1 MERNRLLGA
10 LAALGL
16 LLTLVGCGASSEHA
30 RTTPVGDPGPRRAAF
45 DDMDVDQDATVT
57 SAEFYGAIEGFYDD
71 FDANQDGRLD
81 HAETANG
88 LYAAWD
94 LDRDGAIDESELG
107 RAVVS
112 FTLGGL
118 GGVGWPHVRLALPL
132 VGAGLIAAYLWGRP
146 LDLLLSG
153 DEEASTLGVDVT
165 RARRW
170 SIIWVA
176 VLTAAA
182 VALGGNIAFVG
193 LVVPHALRPFVG
205 SEHRRL
211 VPAALLGGGVFLGAC
226 DLLARALPT
235 QTEVPLGVVTGI
247 LGAPLFL
254 LLLLRSA
261 REEP

>member
-107 RAVVS
+107 RAVVAWFPS
-112 FTLGGL
+112 RIE
-118 GGVGWPHVRLALPL
+118 VRFDQWDTSNDGELDRAELH
-132 VGAGLIAAYLWGRP
+132 AGLERVRVFAHYDGDDDGSVTDLELSDALFSYWDIDGDAS
-146 LDLLLSG
+146 LDAL
-153 DEEASTLGVDVT
+153 EW
-165 RARRW
+165 RW
-170 SIIWVA
+170 
-176 VLTAAA
+176 
-182 VALGGNIAFVG
+182 
-193 LVVPHALRPFVG
+193 
-205 SEHRRL
+205 E
-211 VPAALLGGGVFLGAC
+211 
-226 DLLARALPT
+226 
-235 QTEVPLGVVTGI
+235 
-247 LGAPLFL
+247 
-254 LLLLRSA
+254 
-261 REEP
+261 